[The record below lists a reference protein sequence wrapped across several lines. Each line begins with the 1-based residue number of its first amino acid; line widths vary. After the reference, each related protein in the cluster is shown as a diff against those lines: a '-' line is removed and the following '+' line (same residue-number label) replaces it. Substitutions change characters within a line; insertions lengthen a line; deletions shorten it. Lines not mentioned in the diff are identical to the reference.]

1 MSTKLAVNEAAVIAF
16 RDAAEF
22 ETWLDVHVDLQ
33 VGVWL
38 KIAKKGSGARLR
50 QLDLTILD

>member
-1 MSTKLAVNEAAVIAF
+1 VPRKPAVDEAELIAF

-22 ETWLDVHVDLQ
+22 EAWLDANVDLQ

-38 KIAKKGSGARLR
+38 KIARRDRASPR
-50 QLDLTILD
+50 